1 MSVKFIHTSDWHMGL
16 KAAHIGEKSK
26 ELRQKRFKTASL
38 VADLAKRENVDFV
51 LIAGDLFDNHNVDD
65 RVVRSTV
72 EILNSFAPVSVFV
85 LPGNHDPLITGGV
98 WDRSSW
104 KESGSHIS
112 LLTEENEIQV
122 GSNAVLFPCPIAQKL
137 SRTDPTAWITERAA
151 DDRRIRIGFAHG
163 ALDVLPSPGNF
174 PIPSDRQ
181 NRSGLDYLA
190 LGDWH
195 GFRRYGRTVY
205 SGTPEQTRFDEADAG
220 NVVIVQIDESQTE
233 PVLTKEHVGQLKWQE
248 FQMTV
253 RDETDVQALHRLVYG
268 SEDASEQLL
277 RIRTALVPGIPQ
289 NVLYGVRSLREELA
303 EDAFFL
309 DWPIETVEPPVNIS
323 SDLPEGMLSE
333 IDTYLQS
340 MLDGKIGVMPDR
352 IRADVDSSV
361 VSEAKIMLRRLY
373 MEGRH

>member
-323 SDLPEGMLSE
+323 SELPEGMLSE